1 MPGNTLGNA
10 VIDDQCSN
18 VHVLNELSMP
28 VLAMGVRNVV
38 IAASPEGIL
47 VSDKDRSARIKS
59 IVDKFENQI
68 MFAEKSWGS
77 FQILNV
83 EEGSLTI
90 LIVLNPGHSM
100 NYHSHEKRDEIWTVI
115 SGEGR
120 TLVDG
125 MEQKVRAGDVI
136 TIEAGCRHT
145 VFADTALKLI
155 EVQVGQEI
163 SKLDKKKYKLPSL

>member
-1 MPGNTLGNA
+1 
-10 VIDDQCSN
+10 
-18 VHVLNELSMP
+18 
-28 VLAMGVRNVV
+28 
-38 IAASPEGIL
+38 
-47 VSDKDRSARIKS
+47 
-59 IVDKFENQI
+59 
-68 MFAEKSWGS
+68 
-77 FQILNV
+77 
-83 EEGSLTI
+83 
-90 LIVLNPGHSM
+90 M